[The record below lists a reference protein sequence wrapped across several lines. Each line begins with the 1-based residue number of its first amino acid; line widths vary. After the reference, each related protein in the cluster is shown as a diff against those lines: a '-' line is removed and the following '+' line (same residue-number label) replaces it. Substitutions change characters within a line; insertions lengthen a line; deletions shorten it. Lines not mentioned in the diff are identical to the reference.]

1 MSKTCQECRAKC
13 CTYFCFEIDKP
24 DSYEEFEDVRWYLC
38 HEGVSVHIDEGDWY
52 ISIENR
58 CTRLGGDD
66 LCTAYDDRPVI
77 CRKYD
82 TAKCDHT
89 GGDYG
94 YAELFTRPEQ
104 IEAYARRALGEDAF
118 EAARKK
124 ALAKL
129 HPRKARKSKKRKAE
143 DRDRENKAAG

>member
-1 MSKTCQECRAKC
+1 MSKICQECRAKC
-13 CTYFCFEIDKP
+13 CTYFCFEMDKP

-66 LCTAYDDRPVI
+66 LCTAYGDRPVI
-77 CRKYD
+77 CRTYD

-94 YAELFTRPEQ
+94 YDELFTRPEQ
-104 IEAYARRALGEDAF
+104 IEAYARRVLGEDAF

-129 HPRKARKSKKRKAE
+129 QPRKARKSKKRKAE
-143 DRDRENKAAG
+143 DRDRESKAAG